1 MATVI
6 DEPAALAAGL
16 LTYWH
21 EAEPMGAG
29 LMYPLINDLINDD
42 NTLARACVCMESDG
56 DYSTVA
62 KNAAAN
68 RRAPCPE
75 TCGTLPHALCVRW
88 VPVRY
93 NEVRRVGLTCVAG
106 EPERGQRTRL
116 L

>member
-16 LTYWH
+16 LTYLH

-93 NEVRRVGLTCVAG
+93 NEVRRVGLT
-106 EPERGQRTRL
+106 
-116 L
+116 